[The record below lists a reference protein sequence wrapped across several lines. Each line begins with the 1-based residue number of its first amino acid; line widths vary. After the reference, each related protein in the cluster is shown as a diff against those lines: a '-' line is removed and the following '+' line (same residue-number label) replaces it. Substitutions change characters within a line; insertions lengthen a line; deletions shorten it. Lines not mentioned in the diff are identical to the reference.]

1 MSKTMKIILLVL
13 AGIVGGIWGW
23 LDNAPSHSYHE
34 EAAEE
39 VDGAGIEIEYATTL
53 SDRPEQIIKH
63 TAYTVSFNSE
73 WQLPNWVGY
82 ELTNNETFGDVP
94 RSKKFTTDPLVEGRC
109 ATTDDYTH
117 SGYDRGHMAPAA
129 DMKWSQTAMDE
140 SFYTTNICPQNRNL
154 NAGDWNDL
162 EEYARV
168 WARMYNYIYIVCG
181 PVVGKNPKTIGE
193 NKVAV
198 PEGFFKV
205 FLRKDKPTNSWKT
218 IAFYFKNEAGNR
230 DLDVYIK
237 SVNEI
242 EAISGI
248 DFFAFLPD
256 DIEESVESQKTDEGW
271 L

>member
-1 MSKTMKIILLVL
+1 
-13 AGIVGGIWGW
+13 
-23 LDNAPSHSYHE
+23 
-34 EAAEE
+34 
-39 VDGAGIEIEYATTL
+39 
-53 SDRPEQIIKH
+53 
-63 TAYTVSFNSE
+63 
-73 WQLPNWVGY
+73 
-82 ELTNNETFGDVP
+82 
-94 RSKKFTTDPLVEGRC
+94 
-109 ATTDDYTH
+109 
-117 SGYDRGHMAPAA
+117 
-129 DMKWSQTAMDE
+129 MKWSQTAMDE
-140 SFYTTNICPQNRNL
+140 SFYTSNICPQNRNL

-230 DLDVYIK
+230 NLDVYIK